1 MRVEETN
8 IEGVKLIHQFRHD
21 DERGAFIKPFHDT
34 DFKANGIDFELKE
47 SFYSTS
53 VKNVIRGMHFHAPPH
68 QHSKI
73 VFCTAGCVLDVALDL
88 RKESSTYGKFVTAEL
103 CFQNSQAV
111 YIPEGFAHGFL
122 SLTKE
127 STLFYFVSGEYNRE
141 ADGGVRYDS
150 FGMDWPL
157 KGNAILSPRDLEF
170 PALVDFK
177 SPF

>member
-1 MRVEETN
+1 MRVDNTN
-8 IEGVKLIHQFRHD
+8 IEGVKVIHQFRHD
-21 DERGAFIKPFHDT
+21 DERGAFVKPFHDA
-34 DFKANGIDFELKE
+34 DFKAAGIDFQLKE

-88 RKESSTYGKFVTAEL
+88 RKDSPTYGQYASQEL
-103 CFQNSQAV
+103 CFQNNQAL
-111 YIPEGFAHGFL
+111 YIPEGFAHGFV

-127 STLFYFVSGEYNRE
+127 STLFYFVSGEYNTE

-150 FGMDWPL
+150 FGMDWPVE
-157 KGNAILSPRDLEF
+157 GSGILSPRDLEF
-170 PALVDFK
+170 DSLGDFV